1 MAAVTAATVALAL
14 MGPADAAERAACAQ
28 RPSAGVAGERLAL
41 LSRGFNLTSWMSG
54 EATRRPDQAALAGL
68 RARGFSHVRLPV
80 AAERLLT
87 VFGSRDG
94 VARQLAELDTA
105 VDTLIRLGFGVS
117 LDLHPGDRFGR
128 LHASDPSRGFELLEP
143 LWQTLGRRY
152 AGRSPDRLFLE
163 VLNEPTIAPALWNEQ
178 GPRLVQAI
186 RREAPNH
193 TIIYGP
199 ADFQQIGAL
208 AELVPLGDRNL
219 VYAAHFYEP
228 MVFTH
233 QGLDWSKNDP
243 LRFLDGV
250 PFPARSTDPA
260 VVWLL
265 DSLARRGHDDASAL
279 LKSQLREPWTEDRIA
294 GVLARA
300 AGWAARHGRPVILN
314 EFGVLAWKAA
324 PADRARWIAAVR
336 RAAEA
341 HCIGWAHWDYA
352 DGFGFV
358 HRVAER
364 EIPDEA
370 IVQALIGDGAAS
382 RARPNV
388 RAQ

>member
-14 MGPADAAERAACAQ
+14 LGPADAAERAACAQ

-143 LWQTLGRRY
+143 LWQTLARRY

-370 IVQALIGDGAAS
+370 VVQALIGDGAAS